1 MKCSRL
7 LLIGCRRRR
16 LNILTLVSLQLFT
29 SSVCKAFDISS
40 LQPLQYHSH
49 HRKTGGDNRYSHQR
63 YARYDLRQARYGVRL
78 RSSIIDDTSSTT
90 TQRIEEDTSQR
101 GLLSLT
107 LQELSNKLDGSGRA
121 AVVWDCLRS
130 GIDPNLYYNNNNQ
143 DDMDNHSTVAVDD
156 IPIIEAWLDATSS
169 SIKLDDA
176 LSRMSS
182 QDDEHSILGRRQ
194 GQGLGAA
201 SWKRLQKL
209 MHNNNG
215 EEVHDEAIY
224 TIENTIASLSH
235 MKVSPDGTTK
245 LLLKMNKDGL
255 EVESVIIPWVDKG
268 FSTLCVSS
276 QVGCRQG
283 CTFCATGRMGK
294 LRSLTADEIIVQVYY
309 ASKVCRVVDS
319 LIKTSGVQTNN
330 NQQCLLPKVD
340 NIVFMGMGE
349 PADNAAA
356 VVTVANTLADRRMF
370 GLAQSKITIST
381 VAPDPLAFTTLGQA
395 PAVLAW
401 SVHAVD
407 DKLRRSVV
415 PTTKNT
421 MDELRTGL
429 VQALSSRSNKLRRT
443 MLEVALIENVND
455 SDDDAQRLA
464 VFAQSIMNDVARSKV
479 VVNVIPYNAID
490 HPTYKTPSMESVLRF
505 QKIITD
511 EDILCY
517 IRTTRGDEESAACGQ
532 LATSKKKKKKETR

>member
-1 MKCSRL
+1 MKDSRQ
-7 LLIGCRRRR
+7 LLIGRRRRR
-16 LNILTLVSLQLFT
+16 LGILTLVSLQLSI
-29 SSVCKAFDISS
+29 SSVCKAFDIS
-40 LQPLQYHSH
+40 LQPLQYRSR
-49 HRKTGGDNRYSHQR
+49 HRH
-63 YARYDLRQARYGVRL
+63 ARYYLRQARYGVRL
-78 RSSIIDDTSSTT
+78 RSSIIDDTSTTT
-90 TQRIEEDTSQR
+90 TQRLEEDISQR

-130 GIDPNLYYNNNNQ
+130 GIDPNIYYNNNNQ
-143 DDMDNHSTVAVDD
+143 DDVDKHLTVAVDD

-209 MHNNNG
+209 MHNNNA
-215 EEVHDEAIY
+215 EVHDGVVY

-255 EVESVIIPWVDKG
+255 EVESVIIPWLDKG
-268 FSTLCVSS
+268 FSTLCISS

-294 LRSLTADEIIVQVYY
+294 LRSLTADEILVQVYY
-309 ASKVCRVVDS
+309 ASKVCRVVGN
-319 LIKTSGVQTNN
+319 IQTSDAQTNDN
-330 NQQCLLPKVD
+330 EQSLLPKVD

-349 PADNAAA
+349 PADNAQA

-381 VAPDPLAFTTLGQA
+381 VAPYPSAFTTLGQA

-421 MDELRTGL
+421 MDELRMGL

-443 MLEVALIENVND
+443 MLEVALIEDVND

-479 VVNVIPYNAID
+479 VVNLIPYNAID

-505 QKIITD
+505 QKIVTD
-511 EDILCY
+511 HYGVLCY

-532 LATSKKKKKKETR
+532 LATSKKKKKKESR